1 MEMDIEVGEGDDGE
15 EREQKEGG
23 EIRKKNKGL
32 KKGVGVKRG
41 WKSGWLVVF
50 E

>member
-1 MEMDIEVGEGDDGE
+1 MGREIWGREGTKG
-15 EREQKEGG
+15 GG

-41 WKSGWLVVF
+41 WKSGWLAVF